1 MMHPLCRKEWKLKKF
16 EKLVANFYDKEE
28 SVIHINNFK
37 KTWNH
42 GLVLKKVHI
51 IINFNQK
58 AWLKPYIDID
68 TDLRKKAK
76 NDFEEKFDE

>member
-1 MMHPLCRKEWKLKKF
+1 MKPWI
-16 EKLVANFYDKEE
+16 
-28 SVIHINNFK
+28 SFK
-37 KTWNH
+37 KSAY
-42 GLVLKKVHI
+42 K
-51 IINFNQK
+51 INFNQK